1 MSHTRA
7 NIMMLIASLIW
18 GTAFVSQ
25 TTGMGAI
32 GPFTFSFGRFFFAF
46 LTVIPF
52 AIYLEQKNVSK
63 ILHDRKKV
71 YLCIA
76 TGIFL
81 FGGMGLQQYALQ
93 KSLISNAAFLSTL
106 YVPFVG
112 IISRFIIKK
121 QVHWIIWVAILL
133 CLYGSYLLSSNQS
146 VDIQQSD
153 SLLFIAALF
162 FALHIICI
170 DIFMKQ
176 LNSPF
181 LFCSIQ
187 YFIVFILSMILAFWW
202 EEPKLSNMQI
212 EWFEILY
219 TGIFSAGI
227 GYTLQIIAQ
236 QKANPAPAAII
247 LSMESVFAAIAG
259 WILLNQILDTQ
270 KILGCLAIFIGVII
284 VQLVP
289 IIIKQK

>member
-63 ILHDRKKV
+63 ILQDRKKI

-181 LFCSIQ
+181 LFGSIQ
-187 YFIVFILSMILAFWW
+187 YLIVFILSMILAFWW

-212 EWFEILY
+212 EWFEIIY

>member
-63 ILHDRKKV
+63 ILHDRKKI

-162 FALHIICI
+162 FALHII
-170 DIFMKQ
+170 
-176 LNSPF
+176 SV
-181 LFCSIQ
+181 S
-187 YFIVFILSMILAFWW
+187 
-202 EEPKLSNMQI
+202 
-212 EWFEILY
+212 Y
-219 TGIFSAGI
+219 THL
-227 GYTLQIIAQ
+227 TLPT
-236 QKANPAPAAII
+236 KA
-247 LSMESVFAAIAG
+247 
-259 WILLNQILDTQ
+259 
-270 KILGCLAIFIGVII
+270 
-284 VQLVP
+284 
-289 IIIKQK
+289 

>member
-7 NIMMLIASLIW
+7 NILMLIASLIW

-52 AIYLEQKNVSK
+52 ALYLERGNVSK
-63 ILHDRKKV
+63 ILNDRKKI

-76 TGIFL
+76 TGLFL

-146 VDIQQSD
+146 IEIQQSD

-170 DIFMKQ
+170 DIFIKE

-181 LFCSIQ
+181 LFGSIQ
-187 YFIVFILSMILAFWW
+187 YFIVFLLSIILAFTW
-202 EEPKLSNMQI
+202 EDPKLSNMQI
-212 EWFEILY
+212 EWFEI
-219 TGIFSAGI
+219 
-227 GYTLQIIAQ
+227 
-236 QKANPAPAAII
+236 
-247 LSMESVFAAIAG
+247 
-259 WILLNQILDTQ
+259 
-270 KILGCLAIFIGVII
+270 
-284 VQLVP
+284 
-289 IIIKQK
+289 